1 MNNGMQ
7 TIYTDFSQFSEMRS
21 SAQRHEE
28 GVLEDVVEQFESVFV
43 QMVLSSMRDASAP
56 LESDLFSSDQSET
69 YKQMYDQQLGLHLSE
84 QGGIGLAD
92 VMLDQIRGS
101 YLSAN
106 DGADTSAASTGGL
119 ESDVLDTDALDIDAF
134 DIEITEATNGRAI

>member
-1 MNNGMQ
+1 MNTGMQ
-7 TIYTDFSQFSEMRS
+7 TIYTDFSQFSEMRG

-28 GVLEDVVEQFESVFV
+28 GVLEDVVEQFEAVFV

-92 VMLDQIRGS
+92 VMLNQIRGS
-101 YLSAN
+101 YLGTN
-106 DGADTSAASTGGL
+106 NGAETSATNTSDL
-119 ESDVLDTDALDIDAF
+119 EGDALNIDALNS
-134 DIEITEATNGRAI
+134 EITEASNGRPI